1 MLVPYTPNNQIV
13 TLTQS
18 SSAKPPPSV
27 AQKHLNMMAKKQI
40 DAIKNKREEKAVK
53 QQLDEEKKRLT
64 KEKSV
69 MRAKEVVDR
78 RRIQLGIIKGSNE
91 QQLNEG

>member
-1 MLVPYTPNNQIV
+1 M
-13 TLTQS
+13 
-18 SSAKPPPSV
+18 
-27 AQKHLNMMAKKQI
+27 AQKTI

-53 QQLDEEKKRLT
+53 QQLEEEKKRIN

-69 MRAKEVVDR
+69 MRAKEVLDR
-78 RRIQLGIIKGSNE
+78 RRVQLGIIKGSNE